1 MNQETTPPRPAQRL
15 ERIDV
20 FTPRDFAAQTG
31 IPYRGILTA
40 IRSGELRCLRR
51 NARWFRIRSEDG
63 ARWIASL
70 TGSTYQHKQT

>member
-1 MNQETTPPRPAQRL
+1 MNNELPAPRPAQRL
-15 ERIDV
+15 EKIDV
-20 FTPRDFAAQTG
+20 FKVRDFADMTG

-63 ARWIASL
+63 AKWVASL
-70 TGSTYQHKQT
+70 TGITYQHKQS